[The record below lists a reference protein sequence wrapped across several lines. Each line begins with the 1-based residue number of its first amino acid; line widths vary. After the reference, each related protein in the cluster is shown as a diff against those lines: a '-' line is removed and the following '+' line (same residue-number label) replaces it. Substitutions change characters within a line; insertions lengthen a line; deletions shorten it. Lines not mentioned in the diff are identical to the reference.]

1 MQRKFNIK
9 NNDLKEY
16 MAGSC
21 VVIAENLPALISG
34 AKRTQHLGILF
45 AILVLTEEKQ
55 EVTAQALSQLVGMPR
70 PAINTLLKS
79 LLSVGLVTRSS
90 KVRGG
95 RARYIYEP
103 AWKRA
108 QT

>member
-1 MQRKFNIK
+1 MQREFSIK
-9 NNDLKEY
+9 INALKEF
-16 MAGSC
+16 MTESC
-21 VVIAENLPALISG
+21 VVIAEDLPALTSG

-45 AILVLTEEKQ
+45 AILVLIEKKQ
-55 EVTAQALSQLVGMPR
+55 EVTAPALSQLVGMPR

-90 KVRGG
+90 KVSEG

-103 AWKRA
+103 AWKRPKK
-108 QT
+108 